1 MRNGMD
7 NSWVKRNKWIFVVGP
22 LALAAFIALF
32 GEVTKLLWNW
42 LTPML
47 FGWRHITF
55 WQAMGL
61 LILCR
66 LLFGGLSHGGKQGS
80 GWRRRKRE
88 KWEAMTPE
96 EREKFRQSWQ
106 ARCGGFPPPPT
117 ETRETT

>member
-1 MRNGMD
+1 MD
-7 NSWVKRNKWIFVVGP
+7 NSWVKRNKWIFVAGP

-32 GEVTKLLWNW
+32 GEVTMLLWNW

-61 LILCR
+61 LVLCR

-80 GWRRRKRE
+80 GWRQRRRE

>member
-1 MRNGMD
+1 MRNVME
-7 NSWVKRNKWIFVVGP
+7 NSWVKRNKWIFVAGP

-32 GEVTKLLWNW
+32 GEVTMLLWNW
-42 LTPML
+42 LAPML

-61 LILCR
+61 LVLCR
-66 LLFGGLSHGGKQGS
+66 LLFGGLSHGGNQGS
-80 GWRRRKRE
+80 GWRQRRRE